1 MEKKIIIGMSIVGL
15 LLLIAIGGMILVLIT
30 REPVVKVEEKELL
43 EVIEEVIEPPP
54 LEEEALIEAM
64 KIVGERLRVYDVEER
79 QDAMVLAIEKEIEP
93 GMSNLEKEQVIR
105 DVARRELTVW
115 KDQVIRDTLIE
126 LHGEYSSEDYSAI
139 DRKTN
144 IKQLTEFVSR
154 FEMEVLGIK

>member
-15 LLLIAIGGMILVLIT
+15 LLLIAIGGMILVLIM